1 MNESAKSG
9 RGLPLR
15 FWLALIAIA
24 IVMIAVGA
32 WVAPHLSR
40 ERVEG
45 WVRAAG
51 PWGPIALMG
60 VQIAQILL
68 APIPGGFVPI
78 LAGALYGPLWGPIL
92 TSVGT
97 IIGSTA
103 AYWVGRSAG
112 HEVAERWVGA
122 AALEKAHDLLRGR
135 RWLALVPIFLVPF
148 SPADAICFVA
158 GIVSVPWISFTI
170 AVLVGRLP
178 RDAALAAGVALG
190 WSAIFSPR

>member
-1 MNESAKSG
+1 MNGPAT
-9 RGLPLR
+9 RRTGLPLR
-15 FWLALIAIA
+15 FWVTLGAITIVLLAL
-24 IVMIAVGA
+24 GA
-32 WVAPHLSR
+32 WLAPHLSR

-78 LAGALYGPLWGPIL
+78 LAGALYGPIWGPIL
-92 TSVGT
+92 TSIGT

-112 HEVAERWVGA
+112 HEVAERWVGG
-122 AALEKAHDLLRGR
+122 AALEKAHSLLRGK

-158 GIVSVPWISFTI
+158 GIVKVPWGPFTI

-190 WSAIFSPR
+190 WNALLPR

>member
-1 MNESAKSG
+1 MNESTKSG

-15 FWLALIAIA
+15 FWLALIGIA
-24 IVMIAVGA
+24 IVMIALGA
-32 WVAPHLSR
+32 WLAPHLSR

-51 PWGPIALMG
+51 P
-60 VQIAQILL
+60 
-68 APIPGGFVPI
+68 
-78 LAGALYGPLWGPIL
+78 WGPIL

-158 GIVSVPWISFTI
+158 GIVSVPWIPFTI